1 MKWPQG
7 DRGLCHLAG
16 EGYVVCLGS
25 ANRTP
30 PTPQPSSVHGTWSSG
45 ANAEFP
51 ADTCPWRPHD
61 TLAGISE
68 FHCRSC
74 SFVRAAAFLS
84 ALFLSIARVRI
95 GRECRCSGVG
105 CISFPSALGL
115 AFILHLWCSV
125 SLFFQLHSVNQ
136 NLRTQRLVDWFV
148 RYCFKQA

>member
-1 MKWPQG
+1 MRDLNEMATGGQRPVSPG
-7 DRGLCHLAG
+7 RGG
-16 EGYVVCLGS
+16 VCGLFGVCKQ
-25 ANRTP
+25 NP
-30 PTPQPSSVHGTWSSG
+30 PLPQPSSVHGTWSSG

-68 FHCRSC
+68 FHCRSY

-115 AFILHLWCSV
+115 AFILHL
-125 SLFFQLHSVNQ
+125 
-136 NLRTQRLVDWFV
+136 
-148 RYCFKQA
+148 